1 MVACHISNKS
11 EEKPHGYIYKNKKV
25 EIKQEIP
32 LFVCSLLLILRRALT
47 VCGGEKNQGKEE
59 EHHHHRD
66 EEQEGRRRR
75 QRWQHQWEP
84 QEHRRRPQQDHQQDA
99 AVHLGPYVS
108 LPSGSSSVCVWLG
121 SLEEEKLLCWR
132 RNMNVAL
139 CERQLATASL
149 IPCSSAVYIYWCDGL
164 MVVGGPLSGRPRMPV
179 GTDSWRGHAWGRPAT
194 ACCFVYQ

>member
-47 VCGGEKNQGKEE
+47 VCGGEENQGKEK

-75 QRWQHQWEP
+75 QRWQHQREAH
-84 QEHRRRPQQDHQQDA
+84 EHRRRRQQDHQEDA
-99 AVHLGPYVS
+99 PVHLRA
-108 LPSGSSSVCVWLG
+108 
-121 SLEEEKLLCWR
+121 E
-132 RNMNVAL
+132 
-139 CERQLATASL
+139 ASR
-149 IPCSSAVYIYWCDGL
+149 CSSL
-164 MVVGGPLSGRPRMPV
+164 SLVGFLGRGKTPV
-179 GTDSWRGHAWGRPAT
+179 LEGEYG
-194 ACCFVYQ
+194 CCFV